1 MKGWTLKL
9 VEEPGVKRSIRQ
21 YQAEG
26 YTWNG
31 ATSAALLDEVQ
42 DQLERIE
49 RATGSTADRDYLAS
63 IVSKLRAVR

>member
-9 VEEPGVKRSIRQ
+9 VEEPGVKRIRQ

-31 ATSAALLDEVQ
+31 
-42 DQLERIE
+42 RH
-49 RATGSTADRDYLAS
+49 RRPYSTRSGPARTDRKSHREHGRPRLSAS